1 MAVRLP
7 IRRSNGAIRG
17 LRPGAKSSSLAGR
30 GSASNAGGGGGSADA
45 RAPQTQSSTKA
56 PSTSLQLV
64 TVPGTGKDM
73 SELCYETSLVSDS
86 RFHATKLTDFIHP
99 PLICA
104 ALFIVCGV
112 GNETGIP
119 PLLPGSSY
127 AICAIL
133 SAFRD
138 PRSTPPGA
146 GVFYVRRASPDRPA
160 SARKI
165 SPSALG
171 EMRKGG

>member
-1 MAVRLP
+1 MCT
-7 IRRSNGAIRG
+7 
-17 LRPGAKSSSLAGR
+17 SSR
-30 GSASNAGGGGGSADA
+30 
-45 RAPQTQSSTKA
+45 THSSTKVR
-56 PSTSLQLV
+56 STSLRLV
-64 TVPGTGKDM
+64 PLLGTAEEL

-127 AICAIL
+127 AICAFL

-138 PRSTPPGA
+138 PRSMPPGA

-165 SPSALG
+165 SPSTLG